1 MTDLYHLSK
10 AVYSGDLSTAQAVLD
25 KMRAKDFSVLRGR
38 MAAGIALSSEALPV
52 NIEVQARLDALMAK
66 EEAQMDVRA
75 KLRRGLNKKYR

>member
-52 NIEVQARLDALMAK
+52 DTEVQARL
-66 EEAQMDVRA
+66 EEVSKAEENCHGHRVAWWDTHR
-75 KLRRGLNKKYR
+75 